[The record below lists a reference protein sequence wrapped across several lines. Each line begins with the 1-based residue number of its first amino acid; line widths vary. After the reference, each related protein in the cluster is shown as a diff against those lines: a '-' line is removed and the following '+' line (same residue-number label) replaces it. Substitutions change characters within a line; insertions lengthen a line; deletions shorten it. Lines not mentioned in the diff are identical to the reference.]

1 MLLIRAV
8 LSKNW
13 IHFPCS
19 ISTGHLVVIVGVAS
33 MWRKGQSGF
42 NQNIQGTILFLFLFA
57 ANSPVYQCGVYH
69 RSGF

>member
-1 MLLIRAV
+1 M
-8 LSKNW
+8 
-13 IHFPCS
+13 
-19 ISTGHLVVIVGVAS
+19 IVGVAS

-42 NQNIQGTILFLFLFA
+42 NQNIQGTIPFLFLFA